1 MGWADQHGRL
11 KLPRLKVHTKKIN
24 IQNPYLNTIIMNNS
38 NE

>member
-1 MGWADQHGRL
+1 MGCADKHGRL
-11 KLPRLKVHTKKIN
+11 RVARLKVHTKKIN

>member
-1 MGWADQHGRL
+1 MGCVDQHGRL
-11 KLPRLKVHTKKIN
+11 RVARLKVHTKKIN